1 MASKMLIDAAH
12 PEETRVVVVKGNRVE
27 EFDYES
33 ASKKQLRG
41 NIYLAKVTRVEPS
54 LQAAFVDY
62 GGNRHGFLAFTEI
75 HPDYYQIPV
84 ADRQALLEEEAAEQS
99 RASAE
104 EAAEDDEAASGGR
117 CRRSRRGRG
126 RGRGE
131 PRKEAKPREPE
142 APKSEMDALPVAK
155 FEFDEEDEIDTTP
168 RDDEDDDSSP
178 DIALEAADLVHEVS
192 EPAEPGDDEEEDD
205 EGPEASED
213 AEGEPEASAEKAKD
227 AAHDVEAKASDE
239 DEDDDEED
247 DEESIAVSAK
257 DGGEDSVESV
267 GSEDALEEVPERARR
282 RRGRPYKIQEVIRR
296 RQIILV
302 QVVKEERGNK
312 GAALT
317 TYLSLAG
324 RYTVLMPNT
333 ARGGGISR
341 KITQPTDRKRLR
353 EIAGE
358 LEVPEGMGLIIRTA
372 GAQRTKTEIK
382 RDYDYLLR
390 LWETVRD
397 TTLQSTAPA
406 LVYEEGSLIKRS
418 IRDLYNK
425 DIDEVLVAG
434 DDAYREAKDFMRMLM
449 PSHAKNVKPYKEPE
463 PIFIRYQVERQLA
476 AMFSPQVTLKSGGY
490 IVINQTEALVSV
502 DVNSGK
508 ATREHNIEDTALKT
522 NLEAA
527 EEIARQ
533 LRLRDLAGLIVIDFI
548 DMDERRNNRLV
559 EKRLKEA
566 LRNDRARIQVGRI
579 SHFGLL
585 EMSRQRLRTGV
596 LEGSTNACAM
606 CQGTGIV
613 RSVESVALDILRS
626 VEDRLITDGVM
637 PLVATTA
644 VDVALYILNQKRAH
658 LKDIEAR
665 YQVPVTITADKEL
678 HVSQFVIERAA
689 EGAYLT
695 GESAVVHMDWAH
707 HRDEAP
713 APAPA
718 PAVASPAESDGEQ
731 GKRRSRRRR
740 RGRGRGGDDERAAGA
755 VRTAED
761 SDEESAAF
769 EAAPEGTAQTEGEA
783 QPRKSRRRGRR
794 GGRRGRGRGQQTA
807 SAETQA
813 ESGTEQAE
821 AHEDDHAPAER
832 PNGKGHD
839 VHHADDEI
847 VADDIAR
854 SKPEP
859 EPVFSVASAR
869 EEPVPAADVH
879 VEVEEADESAPRRRG
894 WWSRG

>member
-12 PEETRVVVVKGNRVE
+12 PEETRVVAVRGNRVE

-84 ADRQALLEEEAAEQS
+84 ADRQALLEEEAQEEI
-99 RASAE
+99 RASAA
-104 EAAEDDEAASGGR
+104 EAAEDEAAAGR
-117 CRRSRRGRG
+117 RRRRGRRGRG
-126 RGRGE
+126 RRDQQRGSQDAGHKPDADE
-131 PRKEAKPREPE
+131 IEVTAEALADEVTSVDPETVVLEASNLTHEVSESAGPSESEDDRGDTGDNE
-142 APKSEMDALPVAK
+142 APARVANIT
-155 FEFDEEDEIDTTP
+155 EIIEPTEEH
-168 RDDEDDDSSP
+168 DDEDDD
-178 DIALEAADLVHEVS
+178 DEHRDEVK
-192 EPAEPGDDEEEDD
+192 PAGEL
-205 EGPEASED
+205 
-213 AEGEPEASAEKAKD
+213 AEGGNGVAVAEA
-227 AAHDVEAKASDE
+227 
-239 DEDDDEED
+239 
-247 DEESIAVSAK
+247 
-257 DGGEDSVESV
+257 VESV
-267 GSEDALEEVPERARR
+267 GSEDALEEVPERVRR

-302 QVVKEERGNK
+302 QVVKEERGTK

-341 KITQPTDRKRLR
+341 KITTATDRKRLR

-358 LEVPEGMGLIIRTA
+358 LEVPEGMGLIVRTA

-397 TTLQSTAPA
+397 LTLKSTAPA

-476 AMFSPQVTLKSGGY
+476 AMFNPRVVLKSGGY
-490 IVINQTEALVSV
+490 IVINQTEALVAI

-559 EKRLKEA
+559 ERKLKES

-579 SHFGLL
+579 SHFGLM
-585 EMSRQRLRTGV
+585 EMSRQRLRTGM
-596 LEGSTNACAM
+596 LEGSTSACPM

-613 RSVESVALDILRS
+613 RSVESVALDVLRS
-626 VEDRLITDGVM
+626 LEDRLITDGVM

-658 LKDIEAR
+658 LKDIEQR
-665 YQVPVTITADKEL
+665 YRIPITVTADEEM
-678 HVSQFVIERAA
+678 HVSQFSIERSAETEFSIGDGAA
-689 EGAYLT
+689 
-695 GESAVVHMDWAH
+695 VHMDWAH
-707 HRDEAP
+707 HHPTPEEP
-713 APAPA
+713 PE
-718 PAVASPAESDGEQ
+718 PAVAAEAEGEQ

-740 RGRGRGGDDERAAGA
+740 RRRRGPGDHALEGQGFQRADMQ
-755 VRTAED
+755 TAEPD
-761 SDEESAAF
+761 HGHDDDGEDARAETLAEESA
-769 EAAPEGTAQTEGEA
+769 
-783 QPRKSRRRGRR
+783 PRESSGQEQRRPRRRGRR
-794 GGRRGRGRGQQTA
+794 GGRRGRGGRERAADEGG
-807 SAETQA
+807 SAEETHAEASHDESRHA
-813 ESGTEQAE
+813 ESKSSDYADTHNGSPRESDE
-821 AHEDDHAPAER
+821 PPEPKPAR
-832 PNGKGHD
+832 
-839 VHHADDEI
+839 
-847 VADDIAR
+847 R
-854 SKPEP
+854 PEP
-859 EPVFSVASAR
+859 EPVFSSEPRIVERSSGGETHGE
-869 EEPVPAADVH
+869 EEPAA
-879 VEVEEADESAPRRRG
+879 PRRG
-894 WWSRG
+894 WWSR

>member
-33 ASKKQLRG
+33 ANKKQLRG

-84 ADRQALLEEEAAEQS
+84 ADRQALLEEEAQEES
-99 RASAE
+99 RARDA
-104 EAAEDDEAASGGR
+104 EAAEDEAAAGR
-117 CRRSRRGRG
+117 RRGRRGRG
-126 RGRGE
+126 CSDERHQRGSGEGRGGE
-131 PRKEAKPREPE
+131 TALTESHEVDIETREEGSGLAMEA
-142 APKSEMDALPVAK
+142 S
-155 FEFDEEDEIDTTP
+155 
-168 RDDEDDDSSP
+168 
-178 DIALEAADLVHEVS
+178 DLVHEVLETIKS
-192 EPAEPGDDEEEDD
+192 RPDAEVDDAAEIASTVEEVEEDD
-205 EGPEASED
+205 ETDSVDIVGQPVVAAAEAS
-213 AEGEPEASAEKAKD
+213 GET
-227 AAHDVEAKASDE
+227 VRQT
-239 DEDDDEED
+239 
-247 DEESIAVSAK
+247 
-257 DGGEDSVESV
+257 VESV
-267 GSEDALEEVPERARR
+267 GSEDALEEVPERVRP

-302 QVVKEERGNK
+302 QVVKEERGTK

-341 KITQPTDRKRLR
+341 KITNPTDRKRLR

-397 TTLQSTAPA
+397 LTLKSTAPS

-476 AMFSPQVTLKSGGY
+476 AMFSPQVVLKSGGY
-490 IVINQTEALVSV
+490 IVINQTEALVAV

-508 ATREHNIEDTALKT
+508 ATREHNIEDTALKN

-527 EEIARQ
+527 EEVARQ

-548 DMDERRNNRLV
+548 DMDERRNSRLV
-559 EKRLKEA
+559 ERRLKES

-579 SHFGLL
+579 SHFGLM
-585 EMSRQRLRTGV
+585 EMSRQRLRTGM
-596 LEGSTNACAM
+596 LEGSTSSCSM

-613 RSVESVALDILRS
+613 RSVESVALDVLRS
-626 VEDRLITDGVM
+626 LEDRLITDGVV

-644 VDVALYILNQKRAH
+644 VHVALYILNQKRSH
-658 LKDIEAR
+658 LKDIEQR
-665 YQVPVTITADKEL
+665 YHIPIMVSADENL
-678 HVSQFVIERAA
+678 HVSQFVIERSA
-689 EGAYLT
+689 EAEIGV
-695 GESAVVHMDWAH
+695 GESPVVQMDWAH
-707 HRDEAP
+707 HHPLPAPTAPDEA
-713 APAPA
+713 
-718 PAVASPAESDGEQ
+718 DGEQ
-731 GKRRSRRRR
+731 GRRRSRRRR
-740 RGRGRGGDDERAAGA
+740 RKRRGPSEQ
-755 VRTAED
+755 EF
-761 SDEESAAF
+761 EPL
-769 EAAPEGTAQTEGEA
+769 EAAPAVAERDDTEEEAEQETASRDT
-783 QPRKSRRRGRR
+783 QPMENYGGQGRRPRRRGRR
-794 GGRRGRGRGQQTA
+794 GGRRRPGQRPDRTPGTSEA
-807 SAETQA
+807 AAA
-813 ESGTEQAE
+813 ESSSKAPDLPSEQGDDT
-821 AHEDDHAPAER
+821 AHLEREPRPQQKGNGRPAATGDDTHKDPPKQPAVSSDLGLAAPVAER
-832 PNGKGHD
+832 PTVPTEIRVESEVK
-839 VHHADDEI
+839 DEQ
-847 VADDIAR
+847 VR
-854 SKPEP
+854 P
-859 EPVFSVASAR
+859 
-869 EEPVPAADVH
+869 
-879 VEVEEADESAPRRRG
+879 RRG
-894 WWSRG
+894 WWQR